1 MRNIIYLLT
10 KFHLLLLFLILEGIS
25 ISALRKHYSYQ
36 DAAITSIS
44 GGISGKVNIVRSD
57 IADYFR
63 MKSENERLAKENAD
77 LLAQIQYNI
86 TYKKDST
93 LPVSSEALTF
103 EYFPAKVVSSDI
115 TRSVNYLMLNK
126 GAGDNIQKGQGVIVN
141 NGVVGIITDVS
152 KDFSLAMSVL
162 SVKSQISVKHK
173 KSGIIGNLKWDGL
186 DPFTLMVEN
195 VSRTTK
201 VAVGDTFITT
211 GFSNFFPPDIPVA
224 VVKKVDQDPSTSFH
238 FIDVKLT
245 NRLDKIDYVYIV
257 KNEDKPQIDSLLLNA
272 IPAP

>member
-1 MRNIIYLLT
+1 
-10 KFHLLLLFLILEGIS
+10 
-25 ISALRKHYSYQ
+25 
-36 DAAITSIS
+36 
-44 GGISGKVNIVRSD
+44 
-57 IADYFR
+57 
-63 MKSENERLAKENAD
+63 
-77 LLAQIQYNI
+77 
-86 TYKKDST
+86 
-93 LPVSSEALTF
+93 
-103 EYFPAKVVSSDI
+103 
-115 TRSVNYLMLNK
+115 
-126 GAGDNIQKGQGVIVN
+126 
-141 NGVVGIITDVS
+141 
-152 KDFSLAMSVL
+152 MSVL